1 MVGRAV
7 GLDQIVHRRA
17 LGVRWVNG
25 APQVE
30 LVDHSHDA
38 VPSPTFG
45 ASLRAARL
53 SRNISLDAVAA
64 HTKINRSFFRDLE
77 CDDLSK
83 WPSNQFYC
91 ESYLRAY
98 ALAIGLNPRDVID
111 GFRREIATRGP
122 SNAALPSSRTR
133 RLTPVTIPI
142 ILAVTFIVAYSLA
155 RWLAPAVSA
164 PEPPADAT
172 REATTAAPAGVD
184 SVNVPKA
191 ETSPKEPAAPLPS
204 AVAAVDLEQIEGELV
219 ITSTPEGAR
228 VLVNGIARGSTPAT
242 VQHLAPGTYAIRF
255 IHPGHASVTRQAT
268 ISPERRRVRVSVT
281 LEPVDSAQ
289 SSVLSSQ

>member
-1 MVGRAV
+1 MDRTG
-7 GLDQIVHRRA
+7 
-17 LGVRWVNG
+17 
-25 APQVE
+25 PQVE

-64 HTKINRSFFRDLE
+64 HTKINRAFFQDLE
-77 CDDLSK
+77 RDDLSK

-98 ALAIGLNPRDVID
+98 SIAIGLNPRDVID
-111 GFRREIATRGP
+111 GFRREIAVRGS
-122 SNAALPSSRTR
+122 SNAALPSSRPR

-142 ILAVTFIVAYSLA
+142 ILAVTFVVAYSLA
-155 RWLAPAVSA
+155 RWLAPVASV
-164 PEPPADAT
+164 PKPPADAAP
-172 REATTAAPAGVD
+172 EATTAAPVGVD
-184 SVNVPKA
+184 PVNVPKA
-191 ETSPKEPAAPLPS
+191 ETSPKEPAAPLPG
-204 AVAAVDLEQIEGELV
+204 AVTAVDVEQIEGELV

-228 VLVNGIARGSTPAT
+228 VLVNGIGRGSTPLT
-242 VQHLAPGTYAIRF
+242 VQHLAPGSYTIRF

-268 ISPERRRVRVSVT
+268 ISPQRRRARVSAT
-281 LEPVDSAQ
+281 LEPADSSQ